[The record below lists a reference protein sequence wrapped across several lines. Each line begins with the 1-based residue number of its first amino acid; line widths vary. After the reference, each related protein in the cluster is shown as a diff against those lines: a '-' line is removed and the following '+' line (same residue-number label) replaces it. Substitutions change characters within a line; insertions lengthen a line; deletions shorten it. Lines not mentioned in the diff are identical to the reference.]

1 MTDKLLNKTIK
12 LTVLSPLFIG
22 AGKEAV
28 RSPYTDFVRKDNQ
41 IIIIDQPKFQA
52 ALAENLPLVDELVQE
67 IKNRFDNNRSLFS
80 LSDFITNRLK
90 LTISDVEQCRLP
102 VEGDIQ
108 TVPIR
113 RFITSAGRAYI
124 PGSTIKGAIRT
135 AALLDWLLK
144 KNAGKK
150 QLAEIRMFLEKKE
163 LNALKRLDP
172 AKECFGS
179 ISCDVFKYLRVSD
192 SAIIDNTALSVREI
206 KRVSIKEQRG
216 NVQRRRSDIP
226 MWSEALNSGTETI
239 CTVSMLKS
247 ASLTGF
253 PFLDEQSVFGLLKIV
268 NAQSRDSCE
277 REIQALE
284 VAPKDFDAFRRFY
297 ANLLE
302 SITQCGSNESIVR
315 LGGGK
320 TWFDNSI
327 GLAIDHNDFGKE
339 ALFEEYLNLLDL
351 GHSPFPST
359 RTAVMNNG
367 QPTLPLGWVKLS
379 VEG

>member
-1 MTDKLLNKTIK
+1 MTVILQKFRITLEA
-12 LTVLSPLFIG
+12 LSPVFIG
-22 AGKEAV
+22 GGEDAQL
-28 RSPYTDFVRKDNQ
+28 SPYTDFVRKGNQ
-41 IIIIDQPKFQA
+41 IVIIDQRKFQA

-113 RFITSAGRAYI
+113 RFIASAGRAYI

-135 AALLDWLLK
+135 AVLLDWLLK
-144 KNAGKK
+144 TNAGKK
-150 QLAEIRMFLEKKE
+150 QLAEIRMFVEKKD
-163 LNALKRLDP
+163 LKALKQLDFG
-172 AKECFGS
+172 KECFGS
-179 ISCDVFKYLRVSD
+179 VARDVFKYLRVSD
-192 SAIIDNTALSVREI
+192 SALFDDTSLSVSEI

-226 MWSEALNSGTETI
+226 MWGEALNSGTKSTF
-239 CTVSMLKS
+239 TVSLLKPF
-247 ASLTGF
+247 SLTGF
-253 PFLDEQSVFGLLKIV
+253 PFLDKQSIAELLHIL
-268 NAQSRDSCE
+268 NAQSRESCE
-277 REIQALE
+277 RELQELE
-284 VAPKDFDAFRRFY
+284 HAPRDFEPFRKFYEKLLDAINKIGGQE
-297 ANLLE
+297 A
-302 SITQCGSNESIVR
+302 IVR

-327 GLAIDHNDFGKE
+327 GFAIDQDDFGPE
-339 ALFEEYLNLLDL
+339 FLFGAYLKLLRLGNL
-351 GHSPFPST
+351 PFPST
-359 RTAVMNNG
+359 RSAVLKG
-367 QPTLPLGWVKLS
+367 GLPALPLGWVKLS